1 MNTIIWKAHT
11 RAISSKKVLILWIS
25 IVNVGS
31 NLGLC
36 STIIRKKFVKVHAA
50 RESVNVVKHVIMDGL
65 ENFREED
72 RRSCISWL
80 EKGRSIVRHSRGYLW
95 LFFDDKQI
103 NHNFY
108 SGMPDERER
117 VPLKCLTK
125 VVRNSQRIMEYA
137 SKHHEH
143 GTIPFEMGH
152 DFKGEHVEERSY
164 RNDCQISTLREI
176 IKSIYSE
183 GYNAGH
189 IAILYGDKKAIPPN
203 LESEFPLERIGKAAC
218 NEENRLVVSTF
229 HKYSGLE
236 RPVVILVNVASD
248 CPELG
253 KNAMYCC
260 TTRAMVKLIVLTQ
273 E

>member
-1 MNTIIWKAHT
+1 MNAHT
-11 RAISSKKVLILWIS
+11 RAISSKKVLILLIS

-31 NLGLC
+31 NLDLC
-36 STIIRKKFVKVHAA
+36 RTISRKKFVKAYAVQ
-50 RESVNVVKHVIMDGL
+50 ESLAKVKHVIMDGL

-72 RRSCISWL
+72 QESRCSWL
-80 EKGRSIVRHSRGYLW
+80 DKGRRIVSKNSNCGYLW

-103 NHNFY
+103 NHDLH

-117 VPLKCLTK
+117 VPLKSLTK
-125 VVRNSQRIMEYA
+125 VVRNSQCIMKYA
-137 SKHHEH
+137 SKHHEN

-152 DFKGEHVEERSY
+152 DFKGDHVEERSY
-164 RNDCQISTLREI
+164 REGCQISTLREVI
-176 IKSIYSE
+176 ESLYSE
-183 GYNAGH
+183 GYNAGD
-189 IAILYGDKKAIPPN
+189 IAILYGYKKAIPPN
-203 LESEFPLERIGKAAC
+203 LEFELSLERKVKATC
-218 NEENRLVVSTF
+218 NDENFLVVSTF

-248 CPELG
+248 CPERG

-260 TTRAMVKLIVLTQ
+260 ATRAMVKLIVLTQ